1 MKLLPK
7 KYTYLSLV
15 LMAHYFINNNVT
27 ISSTTL
33 HLTLQDVHQDTRK
46 VVINVSEALLQT
58 LSTLINED
66 YNQLHLIK
74 Q

>member
-1 MKLLPK
+1 M
-7 KYTYLSLV
+7 YTDQRKSQCNCGKNYYVILE
-15 LMAHYFINNNVT
+15 
-27 ISSTTL
+27 
-33 HLTLQDVHQDTRK
+33 DTRK

-74 Q
+74 QYTTLSMGVPV

>member
-1 MKLLPK
+1 MCTDQRKSQCNCGKNYCVILE
-7 KYTYLSLV
+7 
-15 LMAHYFINNNVT
+15 
-27 ISSTTL
+27 
-33 HLTLQDVHQDTRK
+33 DTRK

>member
-1 MKLLPK
+1 MCPDQRKSQYNCGKNYYVILE
-7 KYTYLSLV
+7 
-15 LMAHYFINNNVT
+15 
-27 ISSTTL
+27 
-33 HLTLQDVHQDTRK
+33 DTRK

>member
-1 MKLLPK
+1 M
-7 KYTYLSLV
+7 YTDQRKSQCNCGKNYYVILE
-15 LMAHYFINNNVT
+15 
-27 ISSTTL
+27 
-33 HLTLQDVHQDTRK
+33 DTPK

>member
-1 MKLLPK
+1 MCTDQRKSQYNCGKNYYVILE
-7 KYTYLSLV
+7 
-15 LMAHYFINNNVT
+15 
-27 ISSTTL
+27 
-33 HLTLQDVHQDTRK
+33 DTRK

-58 LSTLINED
+58 VSTLINEH